1 MKRVAFRGS
10 WIKRAGD
17 RRVLVATALFLACG
31 LAACRRSAPVDTQ
44 ALNNSGMAY
53 DSVKQLQDMKVTAAE
68 VAEILKM
75 REAGFPDSDCVQVVQ
90 AFHGRGEQFDAGS
103 AVAGMTQAGMSD
115 KAILELASLN
125 QLGLSAGELEAMH
138 LAGLSD
144 AIVLEVA
151 RHRAAGKPVLAGA
164 TLARLK
170 NMGVRATTLLA
181 LAHRDISDSEAKEI
195 VSWRKRGASDAQI
208 LRHFSGS

>member
-1 MKRVAFRGS
+1 MRRAASCGS
-10 WIKRAGD
+10 WSKRAGD
-17 RRVLVATALFLACG
+17 RRALVATALFLAFG
-31 LAACRRSAPVDTQ
+31 VAACRRSSGVDTQ

-53 DSVKQLQDMKVTAAE
+53 DSVKQLRDMKVTAAE
-68 VAEILKM
+68 IGEILKM
-75 REAGFPDSDCVQVVQ
+75 RDAGFPDTDCVQVVR
-90 AFHGRGEQFDAGS
+90 AFHGRGQQFDAGS
-103 AVAGMTQAGMSD
+103 AVAGLSQAGMSD
-115 KAILELASLN
+115 KTILELASLN

-144 AIVLEVA
+144 AVVLEVA

-170 NMGVRATTLLA
+170 NMGVRATTLLE
-181 LAHRDISDSEAKEI
+181 LAHRDIPDSEAKQI
-195 VSWRKRGASDAQI
+195 ISWRKRGASDAQI